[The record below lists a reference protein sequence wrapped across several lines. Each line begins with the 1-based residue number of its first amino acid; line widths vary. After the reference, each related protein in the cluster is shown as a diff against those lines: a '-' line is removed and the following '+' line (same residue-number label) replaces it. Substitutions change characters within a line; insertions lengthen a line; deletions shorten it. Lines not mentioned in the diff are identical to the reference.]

1 VRIVLE
7 VFPGL
12 EGCSD
17 SELNSMIRFQRNIV
31 AEMTAALRCVKPRRE
46 AALKLQEPCKVTFL
60 RRHA

>member
-31 AEMTAALRCVKPRRE
+31 AEMTATLRCVKPHRE
-46 AALKLQEPCKVTFL
+46 PRLELQQPCKVTL
-60 RRHA
+60 RRS